1 MFIPWTD
8 CLAGANNDI
17 PTIQCVF
24 PLFHNVITAA
34 LLFGG
39 LVALIFLIWGGVKL
53 LRSQGDQKQV
63 QGARQTITYALI
75 GLILIFLS
83 FFIVNIVGTIT
94 GLDDCLTKFTSFQ
107 DCK

>member
-1 MFIPWTD
+1 MFHDWEG
-8 CLAGANNDI
+8 CLAGPDNTI

-24 PLFHNVITAA
+24 PLFQNIVSAA
-34 LLFGG
+34 LLLGG
-39 LVALIFLIWGGVKL
+39 VTALIFLIWGGFKL

-83 FFIVNIVGTIT
+83 FFIINTIATLT
-94 GLDDCLTKFTSFQ
+94 GFECIKTLSSFQ